1 MRNTDFSII
10 DPVALTGVTG
20 GCKQKQAPP
29 PQQQPQQMAA
39 APPPQDC
46 GPDVT
51 VEVATGAQ
59 AAQRIG
65 ALTGGG
71 AQPGATQAPKLI

>member
-10 DPVALTGVTG
+10 DPVALAGVSG

-29 PQQQPQQMAA
+29 PPQQPPQQMAP
-39 APPPQDC
+39 PPPQDC
-46 GPDVT
+46 GSDVT

-59 AAQRIG
+59 ALQRING
-65 ALTGGG
+65 ATG
-71 AQPGATQAPKLI
+71 AQPGASQAPKLI